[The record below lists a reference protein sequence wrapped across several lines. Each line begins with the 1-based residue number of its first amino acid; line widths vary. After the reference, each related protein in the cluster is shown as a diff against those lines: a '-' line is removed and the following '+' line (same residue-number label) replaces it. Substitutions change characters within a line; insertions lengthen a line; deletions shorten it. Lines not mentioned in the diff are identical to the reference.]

1 MIGYSPLTSVGKDVG
16 CRSWLLTGC
25 IFSCWVFFCCDL
37 PIGAGAEKNKDVQ
50 AGDAINPSIEQV
62 HRWSRELDDDHYAVR
77 EAAQQQLVAS
87 GRLALDAVSALAAS
101 QDTSLESITRA
112 ARILTTWSES
122 KDSSLRLAAL
132 ERLAGLTHR
141 PIEAAL
147 AIEILATI
155 YEQNAIEALERL
167 GALCEPANPIHAN
180 TPVPEQYKKRI
191 PVRVTLGTHWQGTD
205 DDLKHIAL
213 IRRPVVVSLHS
224 APIGKQALNHLAKI
238 PTLGRVEIYGI
249 SLPAESIDT
258 LRAKLPKLEQSKQ
271 IVVRLSGAKLG
282 IGGNLAQ
289 GGAHVRTVVPDSA
302 AHRGG
307 LKQRDIIT
315 HVAGAPIESF
325 EALTQQI
332 ATYQPGDTVELTI
345 KRKNQTVIKTV
356 TFDRWGAEK
365 GARNEE

>member
-1 MIGYSPLTSVGKDVG
+1 MIGYSTLTSVGKDVC
-16 CRSWLLTGC
+16 CRNWLLTGC

-37 PIGAGAEKNKDVQ
+37 PIGVGGEENKDVQ
-50 AGDAINPSIEQV
+50 AGDAINPSIEQI
-62 HRWSRELDDDHYAVR
+62 HRWTRELDDDHYAVR

-101 QDTSLESITRA
+101 QDNSLESITRA

-132 ERLAGLTHR
+132 ERMAGLTHR

-147 AIEILATI
+147 ATEILATI
-155 YEQNAIEALERL
+155 YEQNAIVTLERL

-224 APIGKQALNHLAKI
+224 APIGKQALDHLTKI
-238 PTLGRVEIYGI
+238 PTLRRVEIYGV

-258 LRAKLPKLEQSKQ
+258 LRAKLPKLEQTKQ
-271 IVVRLSGAKLG
+271 IVVRPSGAKLG

-289 GGAHVRTVVPDSA
+289 GGAHVITVVPDSA

-315 HVAGAPIESF
+315 HVAGIPIVSF

-345 KRKNQTVIKTV
+345 KRKDQTVIKTV

-365 GARNEE
+365 GARNED